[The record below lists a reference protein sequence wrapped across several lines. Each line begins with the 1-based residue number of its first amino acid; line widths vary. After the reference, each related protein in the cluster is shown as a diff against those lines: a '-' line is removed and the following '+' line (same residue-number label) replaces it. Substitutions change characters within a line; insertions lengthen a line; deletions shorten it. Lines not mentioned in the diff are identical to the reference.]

1 MDKRFEG
8 WEEKAKDTFEG
19 FTSEG
24 YSEEKLHKVL
34 DNEAKIEDI
43 FKNKYL
49 SDFID
54 DVKLFFAML
63 KDYFTKKY
71 PELPVRSVVMMV
83 LTLLYV
89 LSPVDLI
96 PDFIPVIGYLDD
108 AFMFGLCLK
117 ACADDVED
125 YKKWKAMQ
133 SESVEQ

>member
-1 MDKRFEG
+1 M
-8 WEEKAKDTFEG
+8 
-19 FTSEG
+19 
-24 YSEEKLHKVL
+24 
-34 DNEAKIEDI
+34 

-96 PDFIPVIGYLDD
+96 PDFIPVIGMLDD

-117 ACADDVED
+117 ACVDDVED

-133 SESVEQ
+133 PETVEQ